1 MVKPRSRTTQPTEQE
16 IEAFGN
22 MAEQPRGPVDTS
34 PSPAPA
40 APPKKRKDPKVTG
53 YNFRM
58 TAVEKQLLTRAALE
72 EDISEQKILE
82 RLVWPALRERYA
94 DWGEDQP

>member
-1 MVKPRSRTTQPTEQE
+1 
-16 IEAFGN
+16 
-22 MAEQPRGPVDTS
+22 
-34 PSPAPA
+34 
-40 APPKKRKDPKVTG
+40 
-53 YNFRM
+53 M
-58 TAVEKQLLTRAALE
+58 TAVEKQLLTRVALE